1 MNNMAM
7 NQIGMNPMYMNNNGM
22 NQMPINNIIGINNN
36 QQNIIDENSIR
47 IKNIIQPYETRIKEL
62 EDLLRQKDFEIACLK
77 DKLNINNG
85 QSQINQLCN
94 NNIMVNNMML
104 RDNNKIADFGKEI
117 YVFCRNNKYNCFENE
132 KAYKLLEKFNFHNW
146 NLVKFKIGDRKLNP
160 FITIKQNKVKDGD
173 IFHVFPCKNITFR
186 GNYGDIHI
194 SIDENYPFKTAVE
207 YFLVK
212 IDKTE
217 SYQSVKFAYNAN
229 AVNVENNAPMKQIF
243 KYNLN
248 PVVNYFNI

>member
-1 MNNMAM
+1 MSFVE
-7 NQIGMNPMYMNNNGM
+7 I
-22 NQMPINNIIGINNN
+22 INII
-36 QQNIIDENSIR
+36 
-47 IKNIIQPYETRIKEL
+47 
-62 EDLLRQKDFEIACLK
+62 ALK
-77 DKLNINNG
+77 MKKL
-85 QSQINQLCN
+85 
-94 NNIMVNNMML
+94 
-104 RDNNKIADFGKEI
+104 K
-117 YVFCRNNKYNCFENE
+117 
-132 KAYKLLEKFNFHNW
+132 KFNFPNW
-146 NLVKFKIGDRKLNP
+146 NLVKFNIGDRKLNP

-186 GNYGDIHI
+186 EIMVMYIHI

-217 SYQSVKFAYNAN
+217 SYQSVRFAYNAN
-229 AVNVENNAPMKQIF
+229 AVNAENNAPMKQIF